1 MTESQGRR
9 ERRVNQVC
17 PAPAPFQ
24 DQMLPWGQHVSDF
37 GPCCVTGAGHKV
49 TKWPH
54 PMCPYGSL
62 NTDVGKGRGL
72 DKKRGRGGNL
82 SQQ

>member
-37 GPCCVTGAGHKV
+37 QSVLWDWGWAQGGHRM
-49 TKWPH
+49 H
-54 PMCPYGSL
+54 PYGSL
-62 NTDVGKGRGL
+62 NTDVDKGRGL